1 MHLTSNILCPSFA
14 DLVSGYGNAHAHSG
28 EFAAIGGRR
37 GGGGR
42 GGGEEEP
49 RYILV
54 YLLYA
59 KVFKTCVP
67 HGDRCNL
74 CA

>member
-1 MHLTSNILCPSFA
+1 MVMRMRTAVNSLQSE
-14 DLVSGYGNAHAHSG
+14 VGGG
-28 EFAAIGGRR
+28 EGGR
-37 GGGGR
+37 GG